1 MRSPSSD
8 RAPESVA
15 HAVFMDKPRSYRG
28 GLDGGERERTGEL
41 GSRYVVS
48 AGRAFDGSR
57 FLPGGAQVL
66 VDGGR
71 IMAVEPHG
79 SPDPGGWPVIEHPG
93 GTVLPGLIDTHVH
106 LVGGGEPDALALDA
120 SRSGPEREQ
129 VIRRSL
135 RQQVEQGVTAV
146 RDLGDTR
153 WAVLDREAQDG
164 EPSVVASGPPI
175 TSPGGHCAAMGG
187 AASGAPALR
196 ALVAQRHE
204 RGAQVVKI
212 MVSGGAMTAGSDLLE
227 LQFGPDEV
235 RLVVAEAHR
244 RGLPVTAHAHSV
256 PSVEVCAAAGVDG
269 IEHCT
274 CLTARGI
281 HTPLALT
288 DALAAR
294 GIRVCPTLGRLPGLP
309 RSPQAIE
316 VMRRT
321 GMTLQAR
328 FEQVGT
334 LFAAGVPILAG
345 SDAGIHPAKP
355 HGVLAYSVAEL
366 VQSGLPVAAALAAA
380 TSAAADVCGLGGSR
394 GRLRPGMAA
403 DLLVVQGDLA
413 EEVAALTRPR
423 LVVLRGRAIP
433 LSDGGPPAP
442 S

>member
-1 MRSPSSD
+1 MP
-8 RAPESVA
+8 VA
-15 HAVFMDKPRSYRG
+15 GDPGA
-28 GLDGGERERTGEL
+28 
-41 GSRYVVS
+41 RYVVR
-48 AGRAFDGSR
+48 AGHAFDGSR
-57 FLPGGAQVL
+57 FLAGGAQVL

-71 IMAVEPHG
+71 IVAVEPHRG
-79 SPDPGGWPVIEHPG
+79 PYPGGWPVIDHPG

-106 LVGGGEPDALALDA
+106 LVGGGEPDALILDA
-120 SRSGPEREQ
+120 GRSAAEREQ

-135 RQQVEQGVTAV
+135 RQHLEQGVTTV

-164 EPSVVASGPPI
+164 EPSVAGSGPPI

-204 RGAQVVKI
+204 RGAQAVKI
-212 MVSGGAMTAGSDLLE
+212 VVSGGAMTAGSDLLE
-227 LQFGPDEV
+227 LQFGLDDI
-235 RLVVAEAHR
+235 RLVVEEAHR

-256 PSVEVCAAAGVDG
+256 PSVEMCVAAGVDG

-281 HTPLALT
+281 HTPPALIEVLAE
-288 DALAAR
+288 R
-294 GIRVCPTLGRLPGLP
+294 GIQVCPTFGRLPGLP
-309 RSPQAIE
+309 PSAPAIE

-328 FEQVGT
+328 FEQVGK

-345 SDAGIHPAKP
+345 SDSGIHPAKP

-366 VQSGLPVAAALAAA
+366 VRSGLPAAAALAAA

-403 DLLVVQGDLA
+403 DLLVVEDDLA
-413 EEVAALTRPR
+413 EDVAALTRPR
-423 LVVLRGRAIP
+423 LVVLRGRPIP
-433 LSDGGPPAP
+433 LSGAAQPAR

>member
-1 MRSPSSD
+1 MT
-8 RAPESVA
+8 RAG
-15 HAVFMDKPRSYRG
+15 SYQG
-28 GLDGGERERTGEL
+28 GSNGGERERAGDP
-41 GSRYVVS
+41 GPRYVVS
-48 AGRAFDGSR
+48 AGHAFDGSR
-57 FLPGGAQVL
+57 FLAGGAQVL
-66 VDGGR
+66 VDSGL
-71 IMAVEPHG
+71 IVAVGPQH
-79 SPDPGGWPVIEHPG
+79 SPYPGGWPVIDRPS

-120 SRSGPEREQ
+120 GRSGAEREQ

-135 RQQVEQGVTAV
+135 QQHLEQGVTTV

-164 EPSVVASGPPI
+164 EPSVVGSGPPI

-187 AASGAPALR
+187 EASGAAALG
-196 ALVAQRHE
+196 ALVAELHE
-204 RGAQVVKI
+204 RGAQAVKI
-212 MVSGGAMTAGSDLLE
+212 VVSGGAMTAGSDLLE
-227 LQFGPDEV
+227 LQFGLDDV
-235 RLVVAEAHR
+235 RLVVEEGHR
-244 RGLPVTAHAHSV
+244 RGLAVTAHAHSM
-256 PSVEVCAAAGVDG
+256 PSVEVCVAAGVDG

-281 HTPLALT
+281 HTPPTLI

-294 GIRVCPTLGRLPGLP
+294 GIQVCPTFGRLPGLP
-309 RSPQAIE
+309 PSPQAIE

-334 LFAAGVPILAG
+334 LFAAGVAILAG

-355 HGVLAYSVAEL
+355 HGVLAHSVAEL

-380 TSAAADVCGLGGSR
+380 TSAAADVCGLGSRR

-403 DLLVVQGDLA
+403 DLLVVEGDLA
-413 EEVAALTRPR
+413 EDVAALTRPR
-423 LVVLRGRAIP
+423 LVVLHGRAIP
-433 LSDGGPPAP
+433 LSGGAPPAR

>member
-1 MRSPSSD
+1 MA
-8 RAPESVA
+8 RAVS
-15 HAVFMDKPRSYRG
+15 HQG
-28 GLDGGERERTGEL
+28 GSNGGERERAGDP
-41 GSRYVVS
+41 GPRYVVR
-48 AGRAFDGSR
+48 AAHAFDGSR
-57 FLPGGAQVL
+57 FLTGGSQVL
-66 VDGGR
+66 VDGGL
-71 IMAVEPHG
+71 IVAVDPPR
-79 SPDPGGWPVIEHPG
+79 SPYPDGWPVIDHPA

-106 LVGGGEPDALALDA
+106 LVGGAEPDALALDT
-120 SRSGPEREQ
+120 SRSGAQREQ

-135 RQQVEQGVTAV
+135 RQHLAQGVTTV

-153 WAVLDREAQDG
+153 WAVLDRGAQDG
-164 EPSVVASGPPI
+164 EPRVVGSGPPI

-187 AASGAPALR
+187 EASGAPALT
-196 ALVAQRHE
+196 ALVARRHE
-204 RGAQVVKI
+204 RGAQAVKI

-227 LQFGPDEV
+227 LQFGLNDV
-235 RLVVAEAHR
+235 RLVVDEAHR
-244 RGLPVTAHAHSV
+244 RGLPVTAHAHST
-256 PSVEVCAAAGVDG
+256 PSVEVCVAAGVDG

-281 HTPLALT
+281 HAPPALI

-294 GIRVCPTLGRLPGLP
+294 GIRVCPTFGRLPGLP

-321 GMTLQAR
+321 GMTFQAR
-328 FEQVGT
+328 FEQVGK

-366 VQSGLPVAAALAAA
+366 VQAGLPAAAALAAA
-380 TSAAADVCGLGGSR
+380 TSAAADVCGLGRSR
-394 GRLRPGMAA
+394 GQLGPGMAA
-403 DLLVVQGDLA
+403 DLLVVEGDLA
-413 EEVAALTRPR
+413 KDVAALTRPR

-433 LSDGGPPAP
+433 LSDGAPPAR